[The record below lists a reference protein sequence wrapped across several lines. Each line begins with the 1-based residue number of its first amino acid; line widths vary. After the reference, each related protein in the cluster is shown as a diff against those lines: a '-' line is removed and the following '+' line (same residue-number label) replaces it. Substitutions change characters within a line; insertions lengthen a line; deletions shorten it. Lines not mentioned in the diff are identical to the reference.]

1 MEQPPA
7 LPSDTTAAPS
17 KGKIF
22 GGLVIMAAW
31 IFLHVVLFYL
41 FAVSGV
47 LVEMF
52 VGFVKAILLNDKN
65 GLSSM
70 GDAWEGAL
78 KTGLILAGAAGI
90 PLGLA
95 KFWITYQKRLKKAFW
110 LFLILGFLFEIY
122 ALFILISTAFTAPA

>member
-7 LPSDTTAAPS
+7 LPSDTNDAPN

-22 GGLVIMAAW
+22 GGMVIMAAW

-41 FAVSGV
+41 FAGSGV
-47 LVEMF
+47 LVEIF
-52 VGFVKAILLNDKN
+52 VGFVKTILLNDN
-65 GLSSM
+65 NAFPSIGH
-70 GDAWEGAL
+70 AWEGTL
-78 KTGLILAGAAGI
+78 KTGLVLAGSAGI

-110 LFLILGFLFEIY
+110 LFLILGILFEIY
-122 ALFILISTAFTAPA
+122 ALSILISTVFTAPA